1 MGNQVYRNVVFLL
14 RLLPQFGLTR
24 NRKWEERRPEKTPWF
39 IEPRQERPMWSMK
52 DRIPNPVFTTTSCL
66 FDG

>member
-14 RLLPQFGLTR
+14 RLLPQFGPTHGNGKR
-24 NRKWEERRPEKTPWF
+24 DDRKRHLGLLNQGKSDS
-39 IEPRQERPMWSMK
+39 MWSMK

-66 FDG
+66 RDG